1 VVCGVLVAV
10 VFLSCR
16 TKEPSPHP
24 LLPFFFFLFAVA
36 AILLQ
41 GLGKTLQTISILGYL
56 NQVRGVTGP
65 HLVIVPKSTLGN
77 WMREFAKWCPM
88 IRTVKLH
95 GSKDER
101 KQILATSC
109 QPGQFDVIVTTYE
122 VVIIEKSFLS
132 KLHFVYVAI
141 DEAHRIKN
149 EKSTFS
155 VVVRQMKTQFRLL
168 ITGTPLQNNL
178 HELWALLNFLI
189 PEVFDNADLFDKF
202 FEVTGDKNM
211 QDDVIKRLHRILRP
225 FLLRRLKADVEHSLL
240 PKKVMELYIG
250 LSAMQRFW
258 YTKLLAKDIGTL
270 NSLQGAAKGRL
281 SNLLMQL
288 RKCCNHP
295 YLFNGAEQG
304 PPYYD
309 GPHLWENCGKMIMLD
324 KLLPRLKKEG
334 SRVLIFCQ
342 MTRMLDIMEDY
353 CRFKR
358 MKYCRIDG
366 STSGDS
372 REDQMEIFNAPNSEK
387 FLFMLSTRAGGLG
400 INLYTADVVILYD
413 SDWNPQ
419 MDLQAMD
426 RAHRIGQKKQVR
438 VFRFVT
444 EGSVEEK
451 IVERAQRKLYLDA
464 VVIQQGRLMQQNK
477 NLSKEE
483 LATMV
488 RFGADEIF
496 KSKDSNIGDAD
507 IDAILAH
514 GEERTEQMNKMVT
527 ASMENNLQNFTLD
540 GKTES
545 SLFEFEG
552 QDFGQKK
559 GSTFINLP
567 KRERKNKTYD
577 VNQYFKETFGEDGA
591 STGGSTKDP
600 RKAKIPRMDD
610 FQFFDKDRIE
620 KIYEL
625 EYQWELK
632 RRTMHRALKEQRKNE
647 KKEIGLAERRGDTY
661 DEAAIKVVGD
671 KLEAEL
677 EAFLPNEDL
686 KTERQVLFDA
696 GFKSWNRRDF
706 KSFLA
711 AMEKFGRSD
720 RDK

>member
-1 VVCGVLVAV
+1 MNIYICIKKRIPNIFVV
-10 VFLSCR
+10 VFHLVQDIVFAKNKS
-16 TKEPSPHP
+16 
-24 LLPFFFFLFAVA
+24 FFFL
-36 AILLQ
+36 IL
-41 GLGKTLQTISILGYL
+41 TIFLYFSFFHFFFL
-56 NQVRGVTGP
+56 N
-65 HLVIVPKSTLGN
+65 N
-77 WMREFAKWCPM
+77 F
-88 IRTVKLH
+88 
-95 GSKDER
+95 SK
-101 KQILATSC
+101 Q
-109 QPGQFDVIVTTYE
+109 
-122 VVIIEKSFLS
+122 
-132 KLHFVYVAI
+132 
-141 DEAHRIKN
+141 
-149 EKSTFS
+149 
-155 VVVRQMKTQFRLL
+155 
-168 ITGTPLQNNL
+168 
-178 HELWALLNFLI
+178 
-189 PEVFDNADLFDKF
+189 
-202 FEVTGDKNM
+202 
-211 QDDVIKRLHRILRP
+211 
-225 FLLRRLKADVEHSLL
+225 
-240 PKKVMELYIG
+240 
-250 LSAMQRFW
+250 
-258 YTKLLAKDIGTL
+258 
-270 NSLQGAAKGRL
+270 
-281 SNLLMQL
+281 
-288 RKCCNHP
+288 CCNHP
-295 YLFNGAEQG
+295 YLFDGAEVG

-334 SRVLIFCQ
+334 SRVLVFCQ

-366 STSGDS
+366 STSGDR
-372 REDQMEIFNAPNSEK
+372 REDQMEEYNREGSDK

-496 KSKDSNIGDAD
+496 KSKDATLGDAD

-540 GKTES
+540 GKAEQ

-552 QDFGQKK
+552 TDFGKKK
-559 GSTFINLP
+559 GSTFITLP
-567 KRERKNKTYD
+567 KRERKKQTYD
-577 VNQYFKETFGEDGA
+577 VNQYFKEQFGEEG
-591 STGGSTKDP
+591 SNGGSTAIKDP

-610 FQFFDKDRIE
+610 FQFFDRPRIE

-625 EYQWELK
+625 EYKWELE
-632 RRTMHRALKEQRKNE
+632 RRQKSRALKERRKNE
-647 KKEIGLAERRGDTY
+647 KKEQIVAERIGPLSAEDLEALKAEGDLLEIELNAFQP
-661 DEAAIKVVGD
+661 DEA
-671 KLEAEL
+671 
-677 EAFLPNEDL
+677 L
-686 KTERQVLFDA
+686 KSEKQVLFDQ
-696 GFKSWNRRDF
+696 GFNTWNRRDF
-706 KSFLA
+706 KSFCL
-711 AMEKFGRSD
+711 AMEKFGRED
-720 RDK
+720 RDSLIQEVVAHLGKDENEVKRYFDTWMLRHSELSEDERHMNRIIKGEEKIQRRKDITNALDWKVNQYGKPWQELRLQFNTTKGKQL